1 MTDLNQLLTTF
12 PDSILIPGPLPIEL
26 RSTDAHNQSNFI
38 TDEGFLAA
46 FYRGDFTYCLRDW
59 FHCDTQSR
67 YTIPSIS
74 VYLPSF
80 EIIRAVESN
89 FRLDLLIKGSDWW
102 ASIGIM
108 ASNVSSEFGSDSLA
122 RVRELSSRFHEG
134 LAARDV
140 PDLTVSFQVWT
151 GEDHPSTKSF
161 DDVYWNTINDNY
173 PACTRTSLEALSRFT
188 RAKSTSDGR
197 VILFHGPPGTGKTWA
212 IRSLLTSWKIWAQ
225 AAIVLD
231 PENLLSSPAYLMK
244 ILDQVLSGTTRL
256 LVIEDADEVVK
267 IDGTRSSGLS
277 RLLNA
282 TDGMIGAN
290 SDIMVLLTTNAS
302 PGLLDPALLR
312 PGRCLAMIGFD
323 SFSSKEANERL
334 GHRGPAERPMTLAEI
349 YRQLG
354 QTSMLS
360 NERPVMSGQYL

>member
-12 PDSILIPGPLPIEL
+12 PGSTLIPGPLPIEL

-46 FYRGDFTYCLRDW
+46 FYRGDFTYSLRDW
-59 FHCDTQSR
+59 FHCDTQTR

-74 VYLPSF
+74 FYLPSF

-89 FRLDLLIKGSDWW
+89 FRLDLFIKGTDWW

-108 ASNVSSEFGSDSLA
+108 ASNVSSEFGSNSLA
-122 RVRELSSRFHEG
+122 RVRELSNRFHDG

-161 DDVYWNTINDNY
+161 DDVYWKTINDNY
-173 PACTRTSLEALSRFT
+173 PASTRTSLEALSRFT
-188 RAKSTSDGR
+188 RTKASTDGR

-212 IRSLLTSWKIWAQ
+212 IRSLLTSWKNWAQ

-244 ILDQVLSGTTRL
+244 IMDQVLSGTTRL
-256 LVIEDADEVVK
+256 LIIEDADEVVK
-267 IDGTRSSGLS
+267 IDGTRGSGLS

-302 PGLLDPALLR
+302 PGSLDAALLR

-323 SFSSKEANERL
+323 SFSAREANERL
-334 GHRGPAERPMTLAEI
+334 GCRGPAERPMTLAEI
-349 YRQLG
+349 YRKVG

-360 NERPVMSGQYL
+360 TERPTLSGQYL